1 MLPLNQ
7 ELVMIRIN
15 KDLVIPEREIRF
27 KFSRSGGPGG
37 QNVNK
42 VNTRVTLRFNV
53 DASESLTEEQKALI
67 RKRLSSR
74 ISRNGI
80 LMVTAGLHRTQKAN
94 RDAALKRFSQLMA
107 TALKKAIPRKKTR
120 VGGAARERR
129 LREKRHRSMIK
140 KARRKSFES
149 DW

>member
-1 MLPLNQ
+1 
-7 ELVMIRIN
+7 MIRIN

-67 RKRLSSR
+67 KKRLSSR

-80 LMVTAGLHRTQKAN
+80 LMVTADLHRTQKAN

-107 TALKKAIPRKKTR
+107 TALKKAIPRKKTH
-120 VGGAARERR
+120 VGRAARERR